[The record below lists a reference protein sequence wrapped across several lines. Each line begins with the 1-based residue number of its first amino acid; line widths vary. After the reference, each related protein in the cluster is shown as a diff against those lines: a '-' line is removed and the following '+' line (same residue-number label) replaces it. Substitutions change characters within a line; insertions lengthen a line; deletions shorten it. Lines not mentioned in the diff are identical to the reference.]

1 MTVELE
7 RLMRLISE
15 TVLQGGPK
23 GPAHP
28 PVYPT
33 DIDINLTRPSSF
45 TAGQPYGAFAR
56 LRAEAPVYWHEETYE
71 GEPGFW
77 AVTRHADVM
86 AVNGDPETFSSQ
98 RGGILMAHGTPEAR
112 HPLLFRASMDAMINM
127 DAPWHLQLRREH
139 MPYFTPRYLAD
150 LRARVDAEV
159 DRLLDAMAPLG
170 QCDLV
175 EQLSSRLPLFT
186 LCEILGVPPE
196 DRPQFLQWMHYLE
209 LAGNLASEQ
218 TEPAPPTLELMQF
231 IQAFNDNLE
240 AMFAYGR
247 RMLHARR
254 AEPKADLM
262 SAIAAAK
269 LDGEHLADEY
279 LDGSWLLI
287 VFAGNDTTRNTI
299 SGALKLLT
307 EFPDQKA
314 KLIARPELMRGA
326 ADEFIRMVSPVI
338 YMRRTATRETE
349 LAGQRI
355 GEGEKVIMYYGAANR
370 DETVFADPDR
380 LDVERANA
388 DRHIAFGY
396 GPHVC
401 LGKRVAQLQLESVYT
416 RLLKRFPDIAWTG
429 TIDIAPNNFVHAI
442 RSLPV
447 RFTPERKAA

>member
-1 MTVELE
+1 
-7 RLMRLISE
+7 MRLISE
-15 TVLQGGPK
+15 TVAQGGPK
-23 GPAHP
+23 GPRNV

-33 DIDINLTRPSSF
+33 GLDIELNDPRAYAT
-45 TAGQPYGAFAR
+45 GQPWAGYAT
-56 LRAEAPVYWHEETYE
+56 LRERAPVYWHEEHLPE
-71 GEPGFW
+71 EPGFW

-86 AVNGDPETFSSQ
+86 RIGADPVTFSSQ
-98 RGGILMAHGTPEAR
+98 RGGILMAHGTPEMR

-139 MPYFTPRYLAD
+139 MPYFTPRYLGD
-150 LRARVDAEV
+150 LRVRVEAEV
-159 DRLLDAMAPLG
+159 DRLLDEMAPKG
-170 QCDLV
+170 ETCLV
-175 EQLSSRLPLFT
+175 EALSSRLPLFT

-209 LAGNLASEQ
+209 MAGSLAADRAGGKAIE
-218 TEPAPPTLELMQF
+218 PTLEVMQF
-231 IQAFNDNLE
+231 IQAFNENIE

-254 AEPKADLM
+254 SAPANDLM
-262 SAIAAAK
+262 SAIAAAQV
-269 LDGEHLADEY
+269 DGTLLSDEY

-314 KLIARPELMRGA
+314 KLIARPDLLKNA

-338 YMRRTATRETE
+338 YMRRTATADVEV
-349 LAGQRI
+349 AGQRI
-355 GEGEKVIMYYGAANR
+355 GEGEKVVMYYGAANR

-388 DRHIAFGY
+388 GKHIAFGY

-401 LGKRVAQLQLESVYT
+401 LGQRVANLQLEAVYG
-416 RLLKRFPDIAWTG
+416 RLLKRFPDIEWTG
-429 TIDIAPNNFVHAI
+429 EIDIAPNNFVHAI